1 MSSIISQGT
10 GDKKRLLFWAIIFAV
25 PLLTLLI
32 PTTESFTMQQKLFV
46 AITLWTVLMFA
57 FELVDN
63 FIPCIIMPFLFIITG
78 VAPWDVAFSGWYQ
91 SIPWQVMGMFLLVN
105 ALMRNGLLKRIAY
118 FCILRTNC
126 TYNGVLWGMFI
137 FGVVFNLFL
146 PGGSCVAMATFAF
159 SICSTL
165 GLAQSKTA
173 TGITLAGV
181 MGYLMPGF
189 FIYVPSNF
197 GLLVSVASSVD
208 PSVSLNFMKYLG
220 HNAIFVLFGLLMI
233 VVISKMFKPDIPIDS
248 KELFLEKRKALG
260 TMSREE
266 KVSAMAL
273 IIIVL
278 YIFTA
283 NIHGLDLAYVFVMLP
298 AIMSFPCFGVVKK
311 EDIDTLNFKFIFFL
325 VTCMS
330 IGFVAASTGI
340 NNTIADLVLPVME
353 HVGSTGVV
361 ALTWLMAMLVNF
373 ALTPLAAMASFG
385 VPITEIA
392 LSLNIDP
399 YPILYAFNFGLDQL
413 LFPYEYAIY
422 LIYFSF
428 GMIKMKDFIK
438 FGAVKMALSIVF
450 LLVLAVPYWHFIGLL

>member
-1 MSSIISQGT
+1 MSTVSGAGGQ
-10 GDKKRLLFWAIIFAV
+10 KRLLFWAIIFVV
-25 PLLTLLI
+25 PLLVLLI
-32 PTTESFTMQQKLFV
+32 PTNDTFTMQQKLFV
-46 AITLWTVLMFA
+46 SITLWTILMFA

-63 FIPCIIMPFLFIITG
+63 FIPCLIMPILFMVTG
-78 VAPWDVAFSGWYQ
+78 VAPWETAFSGWYQ
-91 SIPWQVMGMFLLVN
+91 SIPWQVLGMFLLVN
-105 ALMRNGLLKRIAY
+105 ALMRNGLLQRIAY

-126 TYNGVLWGMFI
+126 TYKGVLWGMFL

-165 GLAQSKTA
+165 GLTQSRTA
-173 TGITLAGV
+173 TGITLAGA

-208 PSVSLNFMKYLG
+208 PSISLNFVKYLT
-220 HNAIFVLFGLLMI
+220 HNAVFILFGILMI
-233 VVISKMFKPDIPIDS
+233 EVIARMFKPDIPIDS
-248 KELFLEKRKALG
+248 KSLFREKRDALG
-260 TMSREE
+260 KMSREE
-266 KVSAMAL
+266 KISAVAL

-283 NIHGLDLAYVFVMLP
+283 NIHGQDLVYVFVLLP
-298 AIMSFPCFGVVKK
+298 AIMAFPCFNVVQKQ
-311 EDIDTLNFKFIFFL
+311 DIDALNFKFVFFL

-340 NNTIADLVLPVME
+340 NNTIAELVLPVME
-353 HVGSTGVV
+353 DMGTSGVIG
-361 ALTWLMAMLVNF
+361 LTWLMAMLVNF

-392 LSLNIDP
+392 LSLHIEP

-438 FGAVKMALSIVF
+438 FGAVKMVLSILF
-450 LLVLAVPYWHFIGLL
+450 LMILAVPYWHLVGLL